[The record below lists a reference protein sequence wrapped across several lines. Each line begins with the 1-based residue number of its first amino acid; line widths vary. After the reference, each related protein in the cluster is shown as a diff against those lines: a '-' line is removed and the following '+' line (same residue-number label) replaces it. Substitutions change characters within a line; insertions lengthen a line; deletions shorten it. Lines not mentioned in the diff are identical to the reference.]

1 LSDRAG
7 AGLSAQPDEP
17 ESDPIPEKPAEFG
30 KTFLK
35 ILTGRKSLSFW
46 GATGFAVATVLAGLL
61 LSEKSEGYKKSLLG
75 LLADGFEPPLSAQT
89 EVKGW
94 LALATF
100 LVVVFALAF
109 AYYSIS
115 RFWKIQSLEEQVRS
129 LWKQKRRVETS
140 LAGTATERDKLKGE
154 NLQLEMERDSLRSML
169 ETERDRVQKTLEARN
184 NTLRRTLGETI
195 GAASRIRSQMFPAAV
210 HGAGKT
216 IESVHYLY
224 YIDKHFDTEVHR
236 RYLIRAG
243 DTPMHFWQIAI
254 GVSSEAAPIETFVD
268 LGYRLISH
276 DMGKDLVYL
285 PTRDEL
291 HDKAACVYFLPYIAP
306 KERRDIEVTYRW
318 PKMMRQLQTQGWE
331 NCSVKLNNAGPLQ
344 SYSFEV
350 YLEPGTGGML
360 SCVESGVPLPNKKME
375 PAISHHGWPGWKY
388 SASEIAATLLNTEI
402 SLTVEWNRS

>member
-224 YIDKHFDTEVHR
+224 YIDKHFNTEVHR

>member
-1 LSDRAG
+1 M
-7 AGLSAQPDEP
+7 SAQPEG
-17 ESDPIPEKPAEFG
+17 DPIPEKPAEFG
-30 KTFLK
+30 RTLVKL
-35 ILTGRKSLSFW
+35 LTGRKSLSFW
-46 GATGFAVATVLAGLL
+46 GAIGFAVATVLAGLL
-61 LSEKSEGYKKSLLG
+61 LSEKSEGYKRSLLG
-75 LLADGFEPPLSAQT
+75 LLGGGFEPPLSAQT

-115 RFWKIQSLEEQVRS
+115 RFWKIQSLQEQVRS
-129 LWKQKRRVETS
+129 LWKLKRRAETA
-140 LAGTATERDKLKGE
+140 LAGAGSERDRLRGE
-154 NLQLEMERDSLRSML
+154 NLQLEMERDSLRGML

-224 YIDKHFDTEVHR
+224 YIDKQFNTEVHR

-254 GVSSEAAPIETFVD
+254 RVSSEAAPIETFVD
-268 LGYRLISH
+268 LGYRLVSH
-276 DMGKDLVYL
+276 DMGKEIVYL

-306 KERRDIEVTYRW
+306 KQRRDIEVTYRW
-318 PKMMRQLQTQGWE
+318 PKMMLQLQTQGWE

-360 SCVESGVPLPNKKME
+360 NCVESGVPLPNKKME
-375 PAISHHGWPGWKY
+375 PATSHHGWPGWKY
-388 SASEIAATLLNTEI
+388 SATEIDPSLLNTEI
-402 SLTVEWNRS
+402 SLRVEWNRS

>member
-1 LSDRAG
+1 
-7 AGLSAQPDEP
+7 LSAQPEG
-17 ESDPIPEKPAEFG
+17 DPIPEKPAEFG
-30 KTFLK
+30 RTLVKL
-35 ILTGRKSLSFW
+35 LTGRKHLSFW
-46 GATGFAVATVLAGLL
+46 GAIGFAVATVLAGLL
-61 LSEKSEGYKKSLLG
+61 LSEKSEGYKRSLLG
-75 LLADGFEPPLSAQT
+75 LLGGGFEPPLSAQT

-115 RFWKIQSLEEQVRS
+115 RFWKIQSLQEQVRS
-129 LWKQKRRVETS
+129 LWKLKRRAETA
-140 LAGTATERDKLKGE
+140 LAGAGSERDRLRGE
-154 NLQLEMERDSLRSML
+154 NLQLEMERDSLRGML

-224 YIDKHFDTEVHR
+224 YIDKQFNTEVHR

-254 GVSSEAAPIETFVD
+254 RVSSEAAPIETFVD
-268 LGYRLISH
+268 LGYRLVSH
-276 DMGKDLVYL
+276 DMGKEIVYL

-306 KERRDIEVTYRW
+306 KQRRDIEVTYRW
-318 PKMMRQLQTQGWE
+318 PKMMLQLQTQGWE
-331 NCSVKLNNAGPLQ
+331 NCSVRLNNAGPLQ

-350 YLEPGTGGML
+350 YLEPGTSGML
-360 SCVESGVPLPNKKME
+360 NCVESGVPLPNKKME
-375 PAISHHGWPGWKY
+375 PATSHHGWPGWKY
-388 SASEIAATLLNTEI
+388 SATEIDPSLLNTEI
-402 SLTVEWNRS
+402 SLRVEWNRS